1 MNELAYQ
8 RLIIKAVTEYGGAG
22 WKQNNR
28 FLVGVPDLL
37 LQVLGWGTSVCEVK
51 KTTYPYD
58 LSCPV
63 RFKLSKL
70 QHGTL
75 KGWSEAGGIGGVIV
89 IATRAKDAFIAAY
102 PTSRIGDTII
112 TVPAYDFVHL
122 ARGKREEIIV
132 TEIQRRIYVPGA
144 YSGDDKQDG
153 SGQDRRD
160 PKDQRHYSR
169 RL

>member
-8 RLIIKAVTEYGGAG
+8 RLIIKAVVEHGGAG

-37 LQVLGWGTSVCEVK
+37 LQVRGHGTSVCEVK

-58 LSCPV
+58 LSCGV
-63 RFKLSKL
+63 KFKLSKL
-70 QHGTL
+70 QHDTL
-75 KGWSEAGGIGGVIV
+75 KNWENAGGIGGVIV

-112 TVPAYDFVHL
+112 TVQAYDFIHL
-122 ARGKREEIIV
+122 DRGKREKIIV
-132 TEIQRRIYVPGA
+132 TEIQRRIYVPSA
-144 YSGDDKQDG
+144 YSGNDEQDG
-153 SGQDRRD
+153 SGQDRRYL
-160 PKDQRHYSR
+160 KDQGHYAR
-169 RL
+169 